1 MEIQQTD
8 QFRKWLRRLRDRDA
22 KARII
27 ARIRQCG
34 LAGRPVGDMHPV
46 GNGVNELRFFFGP
59 GYRVYFAQKGDRIM
73 LLLAG
78 GDKTGQD
85 RAIKEAQE
93 MLESLIKEGAM
104 VNIGEFDA
112 SEYIEGEDDAIAYLN
127 AAAETGDPALLQA
140 AIGDIAKARGM
151 GQIAKEAGVGRES
164 LYKSLDREGNPS
176 FRTIVRVV
184 NALGG
189 RLVIEP
195 TPATV

>member
-1 MEIQQTD
+1 MDGLHVPSLILKTTVFGTAMRLDEPSPPTALLRYCILWDTITGMEIQQTD

-93 MLESLIKEGAM
+93 MLESLIKEG
-104 VNIGEFDA
+104 
-112 SEYIEGEDDAIAYLN
+112 
-127 AAAETGDPALLQA
+127 QW
-140 AIGDIAKARGM
+140 
-151 GQIAKEAGVGRES
+151 
-164 LYKSLDREGNPS
+164 
-176 FRTIVRVV
+176 
-184 NALGG
+184 
-189 RLVIEP
+189 
-195 TPATV
+195 

>member
-1 MEIQQTD
+1 MRLDESSPPAALLRYCILWDTITGMEIQQTD
-8 QFRKWLRRLRDRDA
+8 QFRKWSRRLRDRDA

-93 MLESLIKEGAM
+93 MLESLIKEG
-104 VNIGEFDA
+104 
-112 SEYIEGEDDAIAYLN
+112 
-127 AAAETGDPALLQA
+127 QW
-140 AIGDIAKARGM
+140 
-151 GQIAKEAGVGRES
+151 
-164 LYKSLDREGNPS
+164 
-176 FRTIVRVV
+176 
-184 NALGG
+184 
-189 RLVIEP
+189 
-195 TPATV
+195 